1 MVTSI
6 LEFFFSNHY
15 LYDADNRFTKRIKN
29 VKIVNKLEKRE
40 LAELRLKKALF
51 HYGLG
56 VLDKTSIALQPIAIV
71 FGNIFFRE
79 NGKITQ
85 AELEI
90 ENGRTGNVYVAIIGD
105 QTVVTLKLFSI
116 NVTNQEIADDL
127 ERHDGTEIK
136 ALYDMDNNVLN
147 MADKKRK
154 TIIVDLD
161 INDAEFLTQYPA
173 PVLRNNPYNKGGNG
187 VSKTDMEWI
196 ERDKPV
202 VAEKPLM
209 AGHVIP
215 SDLKQYAPEKEWG
228 ISKGTVV
235 LVRYPDGIRE
245 KTVQEIIVDDK
256 GPNKKYSL
264 RFEKTLNTYSLNV
277 GGNFIIS
284 PKQQTDTYVR
294 LMNAFALNPD
304 DNINFE
310 GPIRKFMDYM
320 KKAKPSLGVV
330 IDPKSIVY

>member
-6 LEFFFSNHY
+6 LEFLFSNHY

-29 VKIVNKLEKRE
+29 VKILNNLKD
-40 LAELRLKKALF
+40 AELGKTRLNKALF

-56 VLDKTSIALQPIAIV
+56 ILDKTSIALQPIAIV

-90 ENGRTGNVYVAIIGD
+90 EGGRTGNVYVAIMSD

-116 NVTNQEIADDL
+116 NTTNQEISDDI
-127 ERHDGTEIK
+127 ERHDGTKIK

-147 MADKKRK
+147 MTDKKRK

-161 INDAEFLTQYPA
+161 VNDSDFLTMFPA
-173 PVLRNNPYNKGGNG
+173 PILKNNPYNKGGNG
-187 VSKTDMEWI
+187 VSKADMVWI
-196 ERDKPV
+196 NNDKPV
-202 VAEKPLM
+202 TIEKPIM
-209 AGHVIP
+209 SGHVIP
-215 SDLKQYAPEKEWG
+215 SELKQYAPEKEWG
-228 ISKGTVV
+228 IGKGTVV

-245 KTVQEIIVDDK
+245 KTVQEIMVDDK

-284 PKQQTDTYVR
+284 PKQQTDTYVK

-320 KKAKPSLGVV
+320 KKSKPTLGIV